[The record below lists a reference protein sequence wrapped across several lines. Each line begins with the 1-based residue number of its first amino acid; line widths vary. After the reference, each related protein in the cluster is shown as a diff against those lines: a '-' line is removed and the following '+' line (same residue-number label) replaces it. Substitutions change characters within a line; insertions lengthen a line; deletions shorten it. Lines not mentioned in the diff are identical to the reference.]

1 MKERSNKTIIC
12 SVFFL
17 DIIEYSKKSVAEQ
30 ISLKERFNA
39 FLSTA
44 IQSVPLSD
52 RIILDTGDGAAVTF
66 IGDLED
72 ALQAALSM
80 RNSLLSED
88 DAFEDNKLMVRMGIN
103 LGPARLVKDINGQ
116 VNIVGDGINVSQ
128 RVMGFADSGQILV
141 SRSYYDAVSRI
152 SAEFAGLFHY
162 QGSKTDKHVRE
173 HEVYAIGYPGD
184 MQVNRATV
192 DRRLAI
198 GNVIKLIAQQRD
210 RVQDIWRSQLP
221 KIKDFYHEK
230 LSLFVQ
236 LQAKNR
242 LLLIALMIAPM
253 VLILFFVTKISL
265 KSEQPAVVPVAIE
278 LQQSTS
284 KVDDVVVDH
293 EAKPTKKQKMVTT
306 PTKIVAENKNK
317 ESSTA
322 KSVDKVDTLLGS
334 TKTVGKSGS
343 ADGMGEVMLIVK
355 PWGEIYLDGK
365 KQGISPPLMTL
376 KMSVGQ
382 HELEIRNGALPEYK
396 ATIKVQDTEKLTVK
410 HIFN

>member
-88 DAFEDNKLMVRMGIN
+88 DAVEDNKLMVRMGIN

-128 RVMGFADSGQILV
+128 RVMGFADPGQILV

-210 RVQDIWRSQLP
+210 RVQDVWRTQLP

-278 LQQSTS
+278 VQQSTS

-293 EAKPTKKQKMVTT
+293 EAKSTEKQKMVTA

-334 TKTVGKSGS
+334 TKTVGKSGG
-343 ADGMGEVMLIVK
+343 ADGMGEVILIVK